1 MSALQFLVGVLLP
14 PVTAA
19 VLLVGV
25 GIRVRTWYRAPI
37 GKITLYPAAKGSSHL
52 WTGVAKEV
60 ILFRSLWG
68 GDPGLWA
75 AAWVFHLSLALIFV
89 GHLRVVTDFPRLWAA
104 VGMGAQGVDTMS
116 AWMGGGVGVVIL
128 GMGLYLLGRR
138 FTSPAA
144 RDASKVEDYV
154 ALLLL
159 LGVIVTGDA
168 MRFLSH
174 FDLEQTRAY
183 FYGLLTLNLRSMP
196 DNSLFWLHFLLG
208 QILLM
213 YIPVGKL
220 LHLPGVFFSHPL
232 LRWE

>member
-1 MSALQFLVGVLLP
+1 MNAIQFLVGVVLP
-14 PVTAA
+14 PVTVA
-19 VLLVGV
+19 VLLLGLA
-25 GIRVRTWYRAPI
+25 IRVRAWYRAPV
-37 GKITLYPAAKGSSHL
+37 GKITLYPAAKSRSQL
-52 WTGVAKEV
+52 WAGVAKE
-60 ILFRSLWG
+60 IFLFRSLWG

-75 AAWVFHLSLALIFV
+75 SAWIFHVSLALIFL

-104 VGMGAQGVDTMS
+104 LGMGREGVDAMS
-116 AWMGGGVGVVIL
+116 AWVGGAVGVVVL
-128 GMGLYLLGRR
+128 GMGLFLLGRR

-144 RDASKVEDYV
+144 RDASKLEDYV

-168 MRFLSH
+168 LRFLSH

-183 FYGLLTLNLRSMP
+183 FRGLLTLNVQSVPESPIFLA
-196 DNSLFWLHFLLG
+196 HFLLG
-208 QILLM
+208 QVLLM
-213 YIPVGKL
+213 YLPAGKL